1 MTRLIGITAT
11 LLFAALFAQ
20 AAGAEPLST
29 QEALS
34 ERVMGDPEAPITII
48 EYASLTCPHCA
59 DFHNNSLPR
68 LKKEWID
75 TGKAKLIYRDFPT
88 NPAALAFAGAMIAR
102 CAPKEQYFTLL
113 RVLFAS
119 QEEWTRSK
127 DPLAALSQIARLG
140 GMSEADVQACLDKEE
155 LLDGIRQRAL
165 DAQMKFGIKS
175 TPSFVV
181 GEQTIR
187 GNVTYEDFVDVL
199 EKAGK

>member
-1 MTRLIGITAT
+1 MSRLIGISAI
-11 LLFAALFAQ
+11 LLFTALFAQ

-59 DFHNNSLPR
+59 DFHANTLPR

-88 NPAALAFAGAMIAR
+88 NPVGLAFAGAMIAR

-113 RVLFAS
+113 GVFYAS
-119 QEEWTRSK
+119 QGDWARST
-127 DPLAALSQIARLG
+127 DPIAALSQIARLG
-140 GMSEADVQACLDKEE
+140 GMSEADVKACLDNGD
-155 LLDGIRQRAL
+155 LLDGLRETAL
-165 DAQMKFGIKS
+165 GGQSKYGVNS
-175 TPSFVV
+175 TPSFVIN
-181 GEQTIR
+181 GRKI
-187 GNVTYEDFVDVL
+187 GNLPYDEFVDVL
-199 EKAGK
+199 EEAGE